1 MDLVH
6 SENYQK
12 ILFIDSMILQTL
24 NEIKDIK
31 ESGNLTVNSDLI
43 FNYINLNLN
52 VLSYIASLNYFYTR
66 PRLKVN
72 YDFRTNL
79 FNFISD
85 FSLFVSPIL
94 LISVRELMTTSS
106 YLLDLNPEERFLII
120 KKLGYLI
127 DLGLYFSKGDS
138 KSVLLLED
146 IYLKFIILTKN
157 FIDFKNLSKN
167 LLIDSP
173 FYKVQLAHL
182 VKSLELLEEGAF
194 LLRTRYETN
203 EAYGLSEKIL
213 NYIEAGRIL
222 ATVTSQKEIADK
234 FAKFHEVWS
243 VKFQL
248 DLEKIK

>member
-12 ILFIDSMILQTL
+12 ILLIDNLILQTL

-31 ESGNLTVNSDLI
+31 KSGSLTVNSEI
-43 FNYINLNLN
+43 IVNFINLNLN

-94 LISVRELMTTSS
+94 LISARELMTNES
-106 YLLDLNPEERFLII
+106 LLDLNPEERFLIVN
-120 KKLGYLI
+120 KLGYLI

-138 KSVLLLED
+138 KSVLFLED

-173 FYKVQLAHL
+173 FYKVQLSHL
-182 VKSLELLEEGAF
+182 FKSLELLEEGAF
-194 LLRTRYETN
+194 LLRARYETN
-203 EAYGLSEKIL
+203 EAYGLSEQIL

-222 ATVTSQKEIADK
+222 AVVTSQKEVADK
-234 FAKFHEVWS
+234 FAKFYEVWS
-243 VKFQL
+243 VKFQS
-248 DLEKIK
+248 DLGKIR